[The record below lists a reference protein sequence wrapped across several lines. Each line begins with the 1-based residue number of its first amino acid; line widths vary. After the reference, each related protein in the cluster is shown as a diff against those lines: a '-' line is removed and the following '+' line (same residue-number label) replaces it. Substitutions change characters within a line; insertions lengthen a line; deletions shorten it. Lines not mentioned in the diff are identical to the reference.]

1 MSDYIV
7 IHGIKVHKDHANF
20 VPETFGRLTTIGPRF
35 MLFLGREKRRRP
47 HQVCQCSCGNA
58 VICQTHA
65 IKSGNTQ
72 SCGCLCVDRTK
83 EVHCKHGKSATALHS
98 LWRSLLNRCSLT
110 VKQPAKDYAARGI
123 GVCARWREPN
133 GQGFI
138 NFCVDMGPRPGP
150 EYTVDRYPDKNGNY
164 EPSNCRWATPKEQA
178 RNTRTNRMLTAFG
191 RTQCMAAW
199 AEEYGI
205 EQYNLEKRL
214 RTGWDIEKALNTP
227 VRQQK
232 NNAKK
237 NT

>member
-1 MSDYIV
+1 
-7 IHGIKVHKDHANF
+7 
-20 VPETFGRLTTIGPRF
+20 
-35 MLFLGREKRRRP
+35 
-47 HQVCQCSCGNA
+47 
-58 VICQTHA
+58 
-65 IKSGNTQ
+65 
-72 SCGCLCVDRTK
+72 
-83 EVHCKHGKSATALHS
+83 
-98 LWRSLLNRCSLT
+98 
-110 VKQPAKDYAARGI
+110 
-123 GVCARWREPN
+123 
-133 GQGFI
+133 
-138 NFCVDMGPRPGP
+138 MGPRPGP